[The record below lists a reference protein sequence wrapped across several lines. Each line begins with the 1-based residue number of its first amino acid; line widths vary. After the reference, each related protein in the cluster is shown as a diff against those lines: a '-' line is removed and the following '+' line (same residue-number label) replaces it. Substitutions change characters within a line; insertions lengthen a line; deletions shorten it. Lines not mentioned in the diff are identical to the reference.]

1 MIELF
6 EKDIRNVSG
15 SSKGNQLKW
24 SDGRYWYKSDYLG
37 YEGLAEYAASA
48 VLASSDLTEDMYVSY
63 LTEQIIY
70 KENRFNGCKSRNM
83 IAPEEQM
90 ITVERLVQQAKGES
104 IGRALYAIP
113 DHTDRLEYLVDTVI
127 ALTGLKDFGKYMSI
141 MLTVDG
147 LLLNE
152 DRHTHNI
159 AVIQKEDGNYRLCP
173 CFDFG
178 AGLLSDTRAEY
189 SMNGDVYELI
199 ETVHSKTFCDDFR
212 EAIEIGERL
221 YGEQV
226 HFTYDN
232 RLLEDALKKEPF
244 YSDAQKER
252 VKTVLLEQKRKYPYL
267 FDSQ

>member
-6 EKDIRNVSG
+6 EKDIRDVLG

-37 YEGLAEYAASA
+37 YEGLAEYAASL
-48 VLASSDLTEDMYVSY
+48 VLVSSDLPEEMYVSY
-63 LTEQIIY
+63 STERILY
-70 KENRFNGCKSRNM
+70 KDNEYNGCKSRNM
-83 IAPEEQM
+83 ISPEEQL
-90 ITVERLVQQAKGES
+90 ITVERLVKQAKGES

-113 DHTDRLEYLVDTVI
+113 DHAERLRHLVDTVT
-127 ALTGLKDFGKYMSI
+127 ALTGLKDFGRYMSI

-159 AVIQKEDGNYRLCP
+159 AVIRKEDGSYRLCP
-173 CFDFG
+173 LFDFG
-178 AGLLSDTRAEY
+178 AGLLSDTKADY
-189 SMNGDVYELI
+189 SLSGDAYELI

-212 EAIEIGERL
+212 EAIEIGEKL

-226 HFTYDN
+226 HFTYDS

-244 YSDAQKER
+244 YSAVEKER

-267 FDSQ
+267 FNR